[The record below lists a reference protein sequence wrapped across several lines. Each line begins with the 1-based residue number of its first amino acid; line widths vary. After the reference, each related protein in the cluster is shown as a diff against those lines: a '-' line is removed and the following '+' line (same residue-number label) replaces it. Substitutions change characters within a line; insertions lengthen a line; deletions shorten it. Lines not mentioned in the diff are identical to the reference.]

1 MANTDLAFRF
11 TEEKYASKSEV
22 MKDLNT
28 SLVDNI
34 WANIIT
40 YRKQY
45 NQGLGLHSFNKSEYV
60 LCNCQ
65 FIISKNAQAE
75 MKLLRVMREIS
86 ALPEDDYTYLEF
98 QCYQSLLKSVAKNN
112 ALDDSDFRMRG
123 VLRNEI
129 KVFDEANQILPHY
142 HEALEYIK
150 KNYVRNV
157 DIDFI
162 NTVHSI
168 LIGGRESLLRSNED
182 KNAAN
187 KVIIDRVYT
196 AAPVGLIE
204 PLLNELCEFINNA
217 SFSPIIKSYI
227 AYYYLIMIK
236 PYNEYNEETAALLAK
251 VVIARESM
259 GEVAS
264 ILPLEHLLVES
275 KDDLAKLYSN
285 SQRYNDLTYF
295 VRYGLDFNENVINQ
309 LIDKIVDF
317 KSQSIKEEFYA
328 PEVEE
333 VKPEPVVEPEPVPQV
348 ETTPVQQVKVERVV
362 EFKSEP
368 VPAPAPAPAPT
379 PEPVKEEKRIV
390 ISEVKEEQKLDEI
403 AISYIPRGL
412 DEAEARRLEVHLL
425 ELDPSLKKGE
435 ARFYARH
442 CTLGKMYTIQQFK
455 QANRCAYETARTGME
470 HLVELG
476 YYRKEQVKNKFVYT
490 PINRR

>member
-34 WANIIT
+34 WANIIA

-45 NQGLGLHSFNKSEYV
+45 NIGLGLHSFSKGEYV

-75 MKLLRVMREIS
+75 MKLLRVMREVS
-86 ALPEDDYTYLEF
+86 ALADDDYAGLELLS
-98 QCYQSLLKSVAKNN
+98 YQSLLKSVAKNN
-112 ALDDSDFRMRG
+112 NLDDSDVRMRN
-123 VLRNEI
+123 VI
-129 KVFDEANQILPHY
+129 KGDVHFFDETSKILPRY
-142 HEALEYIK
+142 LEALQFIK
-150 KNYVRNV
+150 ESYVRSV
-157 DIDFI
+157 DINYI
-162 NTVHSI
+162 NEVHGI
-168 LIGGRESLLRSNED
+168 LVDDKAASFRSKED
-182 KNAAN
+182 SSQAN
-187 KVIIDRVYT
+187 RVVIDRIYT
-196 AAPVGLIE
+196 AAPVNLIE
-204 PLLNELCEFINNA
+204 PLMEDLCNFINN
-217 SFSPIIKSYI
+217 STVSPIIKAYI
-227 AYYYLIMIK
+227 AYYYLVMVK
-236 PYNEYNEETAALLAK
+236 PYSKYSEETAALLAK
-251 VVIARESM
+251 SIIARESM
-259 GEVAS
+259 GEMAC
-264 ILPLEHLLVES
+264 ILPLEHLLADSEA
-275 KDDLAKLYSN
+275 DLVKLYN
-285 SQRYNDLTYF
+285 NTQRYNDLTYF

-309 LIDKIVDF
+309 LIDRIVSY
-317 KSQSIKEEFYA
+317 KTQLIKEEFYA
-328 PEVEE
+328 ADEKTIEEEPVEKA
-333 VKPEPVVEPEPVPQV
+333 KPEPVYNSVPEVKEEKVEQHQVTPV
-348 ETTPVQQVKVERVV
+348 TPVQR
-362 EFKSEP
+362 
-368 VPAPAPAPAPT
+368 
-379 PEPVKEEKRIV
+379 EEKRIV
-390 ISEVKEEQKLDEI
+390 INEEKEEQRLEEI

-476 YYRKEQVKNKFVYT
+476 YYRKEQIKNKFVYT

>member
-34 WANIIT
+34 WANIIA

-45 NQGLGLHSFNKSEYV
+45 NVGLNLHSFNKSEYV

-75 MKLLRVMREIS
+75 MKLLRVMREVSSLNESDYS
-86 ALPEDDYTYLEF
+86 ALEYSS
-98 QCYQSLLKSVAKNN
+98 YQALLKSVAKNN
-112 ALDDSDFRMRG
+112 SLDDSDVRMRG

-129 KVFDEANQILPHY
+129 KALDKANMILPRY
-142 HEALEYIK
+142 IAALNHIK
-150 KNYVRNV
+150 KSYVRSV
-157 DIDFI
+157 DINFI
-162 NTVHSI
+162 NEIHAI
-168 LIGGRESLLRSNED
+168 LVGNEFSSLRSNED
-182 KNAAN
+182 TNAQN
-187 KVIIDRVYT
+187 KVVIDRVYT

-204 PLLNELCEFINNA
+204 PLITELCEFINNA
-217 SFSPIIKSYI
+217 SVSPVIKAYI

-236 PYNEYNEETAALLAK
+236 PYNDYSLETATLVAK
-251 VVIARESM
+251 SIIARESM
-259 GEVAS
+259 GEIAC
-264 ILPLEHLLVES
+264 ILPLEHLLAEP
-275 KDDLAKLYSN
+275 KEDLAKLYN
-285 SQRYNDLTYF
+285 NTQRYNDFTYC

-309 LIDKIVDF
+309 LIDRIVDF
-317 KSQSIKEEFYA
+317 KAQSIKEEFYA
-328 PEVEE
+328 PD
-333 VKPEPVVEPEPVPQV
+333 VKE
-348 ETTPVQQVKVERVV
+348 VKVEEEPNIVIEEKPVVKEVVV
-362 EFKSEP
+362 EHKLE
-368 VPAPAPAPAPT
+368 PAPT
-379 PEPVKEEKRIV
+379 PATIKEERRIV
-390 ISEVKEEQKLDEI
+390 INEEKEEQKLEEI

-412 DEAEARRLEVHLL
+412 DEKEAQRLEVHLL

-435 ARFYARH
+435 AKFYARH

-476 YYRKEQVKNKFVYT
+476 YYRKEQIKNKFVYT